1 MFAFA
6 EDRSED
12 RETRRKQAKKE
23 FADLIEDRD
32 QTKAVYE

>member
-1 MFAFA
+1 MFNLATFA
-6 EDRSED
+6 SED
-12 RETRRKQAKKE
+12 RETRRKQAEKE